1 MLQLV
6 ARPAYERVGVAF
18 RQAYEGAG
26 LRQSDIAAALAVD
39 PATISKWSR
48 GLQRIDLEYFP
59 EIDRVC
65 GRPLGYVL
73 TRAGYVD
80 PAPPADVP
88 AAIAA
93 DPDLDK
99 EGRGALT
106 MLYEVLKTRAVR
118 SVGHTAAGTG

>member
-1 MLQLV
+1 M
-6 ARPAYERVGVAF
+6 ARPAYERVGAAF
-18 RQAYEGAG
+18 RQAYEAAG
-26 LRQSDIAAALAVD
+26 LRQIDVAAALDVD
-39 PATISKWSR
+39 PGTVSKWSR

-59 EIDRVC
+59 SIDRMC

-93 DPDLDK
+93 DQDLDQ

-118 SVGHTAAGTG
+118 GVGRTAAGTG